1 MFCLAF
7 FARRGRI
14 EGILIPSFKEARI
27 YLYYATR
34 SLNWFNR
41 MDDRARLTTGVIC
54 ENAAERNF
62 SLLSKIVYLNES

>member
-1 MFCLAF
+1 
-7 FARRGRI
+7 
-14 EGILIPSFKEARI
+14 
-27 YLYYATR
+27 
-34 SLNWFNR
+34 